1 MCSTCNYK
9 TFEKVSIEVNGKTV
23 ERLEK
28 SLGYGS
34 LVVRC
39 NPAGRNYYLAVKD
52 EPQSEIR
59 MCRCPT
65 CGHMYLD

>member
-9 TFEKVSIEVNGKTV
+9 NFEKVSIEVNGKTV

-28 SLGYGS
+28 GLGYGS
-34 LVVRC
+34 LVMRC
-39 NPAGRNYYLAVKD
+39 NTEGRNYYLAVKG
-52 EPQSEIR
+52 EPKSEIR
-59 MCRCPT
+59 MYRCPT